1 MKKQTA
7 LQWLYAKLDQMPTRD
22 EVCDLVYQLEEE
34 AKAMEKEQ
42 SITDY
47 CQGFQASGDG
57 WKREYGLNDTLYM
70 AEEIE
75 AEKYYNETYGSD
87 K

>member
-7 LQWLYAKLDQMPTRD
+7 LQWLYAKLDQMSTRD

-34 AKAMEKEQ
+34 AKAIEKEQ
-42 SITDY
+42 I
-47 CQGFQASGDG
+47 
-57 WKREYGLNDTLYM
+57 
-70 AEEIE
+70 IE
-75 AEKYYNETYGSD
+75 AFEVKKNRYVKKFYSDDTYSTVNEIIYTDGNQYYNETYGGD

>member
-1 MKKQTA
+1 MNTDMKKQTA

-42 SITDY
+42 IMDAY
-47 CQGFQASGDG
+47 
-57 WKREYGLNDTLYM
+57 WYGGVYWHN
-70 AEEIE
+70 EETE
-75 AEKYYNETYGSD
+75 EQWYNKTYGGE

>member
-34 AKAMEKEQ
+34 AKAIEKEQ
-42 SITDY
+42 IIEAH
-47 CQGFQASGDG
+47 GL
-57 WKREYGLNDTLYM
+57 KREHGIQNGVDYWITKCGL
-70 AEEIE
+70 E
-75 AEKYYNETYGSD
+75 YYDQTYGGD

>member
-42 SITDY
+42 IQCAY
-47 CQGFQASGDG
+47 KDG
-57 WKREYGLNDTLYM
+57 LIQHPNDFLSQQQ
-70 AEEIE
+70 
-75 AEKYYNETYGSD
+75 YYQETYGGD

>member
-1 MKKQTA
+1 MNTEMKKQTA

-22 EVCDLVYQLEEE
+22 EVCDLVYQLEEQ

-42 SITDY
+42 IIDAFNYARYRLGDSSDY
-47 CQGFQASGDG
+47 YD
-57 WKREYGLNDTLYM
+57 
-70 AEEIE
+70 
-75 AEKYYNETYGSD
+75 ETYGGD

>member
-7 LQWLYAKLDQMPTRD
+7 VEWLTEKVQKQLHVDIKHTT
-22 EVCDLVYQLEEE
+22 VGVDLFES

-42 SITDY
+42 I
-47 CQGFQASGDG
+47 
-57 WKREYGLNDTLYM
+57 
-70 AEEIE
+70 IE
-75 AEKYYNETYGSD
+75 AFNYARYRLGDSSDYYNETYGGD

>member
-7 LQWLYAKLDQMPTRD
+7 VEWLAQWLHDNP
-22 EVCDLVYQLEEE
+22 VVYQKDYFAAIEW
-34 AKAMEKEQ
+34 AKAMEKGQ
-42 SITDY
+42 SISDY
-47 CQGFQASGDG
+47 CSGFQASGEA
-57 WKREYGLNDTLYM
+57 WKREYGLNDMLYM

-75 AEKYYNETYGSD
+75 AEKYYNETYGSG

>member
-7 LQWLYAKLDQMPTRD
+7 VEWLIDAIRNQMAEGKLNAIAIS
-22 EVCDLVYQLEEE
+22 DLKML

-42 SITDY
+42 IIEAH
-47 CQGFQASGDG
+47 GL
-57 WKREYGLNDTLYM
+57 KREHGIENGVDYWITKCGL
-70 AEEIE
+70 E
-75 AEKYYNETYGSD
+75 YYDQTY

>member
-7 LQWLYAKLDQMPTRD
+7 VEWLID
-22 EVCDLVYQLEEE
+22 ELNGYDEDCEIFRI

-42 SITDY
+42 IIDARKDGVGITLKGY
-47 CQGFQASGDG
+47 TIGH
-57 WKREYGLNDTLYM
+57 
-70 AEEIE
+70 EE
-75 AEKYYNETYGSD
+75 YYNKRYGGD

>member
-1 MKKQTA
+1 MNTDMKKQTA

-42 SITDY
+42 MESAYTRGRIDEIITMD
-47 CQGFQASGDG
+47 D
-57 WKREYGLNDTLYM
+57 LYFNPSW
-70 AEEIE
+70 
-75 AEKYYNETYGSD
+75 EKYYNETYGGD